1 MSVSKINKNKH
12 PVLNFWNI
20 LVILLLFFERYF
32 NVSRWQGVVVCVLL
46 NRTENISMNEPNITT
61 LFLISDVSNV
71 D

>member
-1 MSVSKINKNKH
+1 MSVSIINKNKH